1 MTELSKRPGNS
12 IKEYL
17 DGRRKIYFKPVA
29 YVLALSTIYFLIS
42 QLTDQNTW
50 LSDFLSGW
58 ASGTSDTGKE
68 TEIPFILTWI
78 SNNFAYAT
86 LLLLPVFSFASYLS
100 FLGLGRNYFEHF
112 IINSYATGQQAIIY
126 SLFILMRT
134 FIDSEFVE
142 IFPAF
147 IAFSYAVWVFWQ
159 VFNEGN
165 RILNILRSILSYI
178 LYFIFSTGL
187 LLLAMGISE
196 ISN

>member
-17 DGRRKIYFKPVA
+17 DGRRKIYFKPAA